1 MKCLLRLLFLSP
13 QIIINIGVVLA
24 GFTDQQPAAPQSNDI
39 SGTVNG
45 CANAILENDDDGDG
59 AIRRGEF
66 LDFVNTLADLL
77 CLPPRPSLDLELQS
91 VFVSIACLCQER
103 EGNEI
108 DCCFGES
115 AGLFVDGAES
125 STVVSTKRSEEDE
138 SYLQAACLLTQAVLG
153 PEQCDP
159 EMSNNNTSGVDL
171 DGGAIVDPEPE
182 PVAFP
187 CTNEDC
193 ANNNSDEGYHFCG
206 VDGNCHP
213 YSCHNFYRFFDP
225 ALTGYSNEDGTYT
238 TLSFECFGYTQGA
251 MENAHGVTYGCDP
264 QFPSTLASHD
274 NVVKPFN
281 RKCTADQGGDSIFE
295 CYEFILSETD
305 TDFSFFLR
313 ESESSFPDCADGK
326 TPKYYSLVSS
336 TNHYEGFE
344 GLQGN
349 PIVAAGGDLDGDTI
363 WQGQEGSTFFDRDI
377 AMTAMYANVLL
388 PRQPQSET
396 NNQIQAGSLGN
407 NPLREPSAQ
416 SDTSNIFDHGGPSNA
431 GTDIDWTA
439 FFETLRECGLDCAT
453 DKILAMVA
461 AQYESDISA
470 TATTKQTGVINF
482 TPTLSDTCSA
492 IEDTIEL
499 MITLE
504 FCTVAST
511 PEGVQHDNTN
521 DNTMND
527 TISIDSVTSSTS
539 NATETLVHDI
549 QFAVLLSN
557 EQGLDVDVLKNPN
570 HQRNLTMILE
580 TFLQKVVSRVN
591 AATRAVAE
599 LDLGS
604 NETGTFSLVEQR
616 QPSSSSAVKESN
628 FTLLPGSINIVRIQE
643 SSCIDEK
650 EVLPKTTE
658 SLSSSACFH
667 VLAECTVYRL
677 PQNGTLAVISE
688 SSVQELFGNETK
700 RSLNDGLLYDSRE
713 EIAPDWSFLVP
724 DQSNIELP
732 LVATMAPTTISTSVA
747 PQTSATASSD
757 STRSSRP
764 LGWLTVA
771 FISLGLPLGTV

>member
-1 MKCLLRLLFLSP
+1 MKWFLRLLFLLP
-13 QIIINIGVVLA
+13 QIIKMGVVLA
-24 GFTDQQPAAPQSNDI
+24 GFGDQQPAASQPNDI

-45 CANAILENDDDGDG
+45 CANAILQNDDDGDG

-108 DCCFGES
+108 DCCVGENV
-115 AGLFVDGAES
+115 GLLVGGADS
-125 STVVSTKRSEEDE
+125 STVVSPKRTEEDE
-138 SYLQAACLLTQAVLG
+138 SYLRAACLLTQAVLG

-159 EMSNNNTSGVDL
+159 EMSNNNTSGVDF
-171 DGGAIVDPEPE
+171 DGGAIVNPE
-182 PVAFP
+182 PVAIP

-193 ANNNSDEGYHFCG
+193 ANINIDRGYHFCG

-225 ALTGYSNEDGTYT
+225 ALTGYSNADGTYT
-238 TLSFECFGYTQGA
+238 TLSFGCFGYTQGA

-264 QFPSTLASHD
+264 KFPFTLASH
-274 NVVKPFN
+274 NTVMKPFN
-281 RKCTADQGGDSIFE
+281 RKCTADQGDGSIFE
-295 CYEFILSETD
+295 CYEFISSETD
-305 TDFSFFLR
+305 TDFSFFLQ

-336 TNHYEGFE
+336 SNHYEGLE

-363 WQGQEGSTFFDRDI
+363 WHGQEGSTFFDRDV
-377 AMTAMYANVLL
+377 AMTAMYANVVL
-388 PRQPQSET
+388 PRPPQSET
-396 NNQIQAGSLGN
+396 NNQSMAGTLGN
-407 NPLREPSAQ
+407 SPLQEPSAQ
-416 SDTSNIFDHGGPSNA
+416 SDTSNIFDHGGPSNV
-431 GTDIDWTA
+431 GTDIDSTA
-439 FFETLRECGLDCAT
+439 FFETLRECGLDCDA

-461 AQYESDISA
+461 AQDESDISA
-470 TATTKQTGVINF
+470 TATTKQAGAIDF

-492 IEDTIEL
+492 IEETIEL

-527 TISIDSVTSSTS
+527 TITINSTTSSMS
-539 NATETLVHDI
+539 NNSETLMYDI

-557 EQGLDVDVLKNPN
+557 DQGVDMDVLKNPH

-580 TFLQKVVSRVN
+580 TFLQKVVFRVN
-591 AATRAVAE
+591 AATAAVSE
-599 LDLGS
+599 LDLES
-604 NETGTFSLVEQR
+604 NTTDTLSLVEQR
-616 QPSSSSAVKESN
+616 QPSSHSASVESN

-643 SSCIDEK
+643 SGCIDEK
-650 EVLPKTTE
+650 EALPKTTE
-658 SLSSSACFH
+658 SLSSSACFY
-667 VLAECTVYRL
+667 VLAEFTVYLL
-677 PQNGTLAVISE
+677 PRNGTLTVISE
-688 SSVQELFGNETK
+688 TSVQELFGNETR
-700 RSLNDGLLYDSRE
+700 RSLNEGLLYDSRE
-713 EIAPDWSFLVP
+713 EVAPDWSFLVP
-724 DQSNIELP
+724 EQSNIEQL
-732 LVATMAPTTISTSVA
+732 LVATMAPTTSSTSEA
-747 PQTSATASSD
+747 PPTSSTSSSG
-757 STRSSRP
+757 STRSSLP

-771 FISLGLPLGTV
+771 LISLGLFLGMS